1 MELLK
6 IGVVGLGTM
15 GSGIVEVIARS
26 GYSVIDWQSYG
37 ASSPGI
43 EMHQLFDTLK
53 TEADYVQLPALK

>member
-26 GYSVIDWQSYG
+26 GYSVIGVDLGEKGTSY
-37 ASSPGI
+37 
-43 EMHQLFDTLK
+43 
-53 TEADYVQLPALK
+53 ADL

>member
-26 GYSVIDWQSYG
+26 GYSVIGVDLGGRRTS
-37 ASSPGI
+37 
-43 EMHQLFDTLK
+43 
-53 TEADYVQLPALK
+53 